1 MATQKQMREKAKMFE
16 KQCWYD
22 NLQPNDLR
30 KVFVKSARKVFSLRD
45 NLATAEYELQ
55 AIQLFIATK
64 FREVR
69 KTDDLT
75 KPGPTLWHLTE
86 EELAR
91 KSSYVKSDEKDKL
104 FYEICERLTDN
115 LVKNE
120 SRIPYIVIKDML
132 TNEYKIDCHS
142 ISNFFKS
149 QLAKSVLGGG
159 TRNRF
164 VDWGKTRKQWKE
176 FLQS

>member
-1 MATQKQMREKAKMFE
+1 MTTQKQMREDAKRFE

-22 NLQPNDLR
+22 SLQPNDLR

-45 NLATAEYELQ
+45 NLATAEQELQ
-55 AIQLFIATK
+55 TIQLFIAKK

-86 EELAR
+86 EELAP

-104 FYEICERLTDN
+104 FYEICERLTDPA
-115 LVKNE
+115 KKE
-120 SRIPYIVIKDML
+120 KRIPYIVIKDML

-164 VDWGKTRKQWKE
+164 VDWGKTRKQWKQ

>member
-1 MATQKQMREKAKMFE
+1 MFKTVREPMATQKQMREKAKMFE

-45 NLATAEYELQ
+45 NLATAEKELQ
-55 AIQLFIATK
+55 TIQLFIATK

-75 KPGPTLWHLTE
+75 KPGLTLWHLTE

-104 FYEICERLTDN
+104 FYEICERLTDPA
-115 LVKNE
+115 KKE
-120 SRIPYIVIKDML
+120 KRIPYIVIKDML
-132 TNEYKIDCHS
+132 
-142 ISNFFKS
+142 
-149 QLAKSVLGGG
+149 

-164 VDWGKTRKQWKE
+164 VDWGKTRKQWKQ